1 MLEKTEDLQIKG
13 KFQLTDLAKGV
24 EIITQKCDEYE
35 KDRREKDAIVV
46 TLQNELNSATM
57 KVEDLE
63 KKNGKPRTVF

>member
-13 KFQLTDLAKGV
+13 ECQLTDLAKGV

-46 TLQNELNSATM
+46 TLQNATM